1 MKTKIGKK
9 IFRKIT
15 AIFLFFAL
23 ISTSLVPYLQTPLSP
38 KPAYANNDNSCV
50 AIPSSAP
57 TSSTKVQAKHL
68 ARVGGVAL
76 DQAAKFLADM
86 TDISGAYY
94 DATLDRI
101 VFVGRTNTSAPKFNK
116 DDLAVAIKAVIFNA
130 TIPAVSMEND
140 PADPNGPNL
149 KVLYYGGIENTR
161 FGKVLFDADNKMK
174 SYSHGY
180 NEDGSVLVSSVAGY
194 RSFFNRYLDKNP
206 SATTNGSS
214 RWWITPK
221 LITIKKDDINAS
233 FVFDQA
239 VMQIKTEPLIPD
251 NDPKWNKAAQEFA
264 DDQTNNY
271 DGYAQET
278 PSYADAKQLGKVVS
292 VIKWIKDNGIAT
304 DFQFARDYA
313 PIQVS
318 TPVSVPKRYT
328 PWVQV
333 SDGQIRI
340 VGGVDYNTANTY
352 NPDSGGASSSLKTSS
367 QAIPTTKEDIHWTF
381 INNGTQYDSVAV
393 TADAFRSLG
402 SYNTS
407 VADMSFPTAGD
418 LTLAFQRT
426 YSSYSGGQYGV
437 GRGWNI
443 YPAALFD
450 NDPIHKFT
458 CAVGTYP
465 KALAFSSQS
474 VGFESFTISDCN
486 VGYVADDPAYHSKV
500 FRNADGTFT
509 AKTKDQV
516 EYSFSS
522 NYRLTKIKDKNG
534 NTIAYNYD
542 GSGKLTSIVDSKSHQ
557 ITINY
562 NGDLISSISDWSGRT
577 VNYTYDTNGN
587 LLTVKDPNNNITT
600 YTYDTNFKLATTT
613 DRISQL
619 VLTNTYTDEAKVA
632 TQKNAVNITNTH
644 AYDKVNRIIT
654 VTDNQTPSR
663 TLTTK
668 YDSKARVLEQTD
680 PLLYKATYTYGAEYS
695 PLTIKDK
702 NNNTVTNTYDA
713 NGNLT
718 SITYPDTK
726 KITFQYDANNRL
738 TKITDERYSAPGK
751 DTTNTY
757 DGTGSLTQTNEAG
770 QITKFTYDTSGEA
783 LTLTDPLNHI
793 LTWTRDTFGN
803 RLTEKDALLKTT
815 TFEYDTIGRLKKK
828 TDPNLKVFSFTYD
841 NNGNLLTQIDA
852 VGTTTNLYD
861 KENRLT
867 KVILPDNTVSEF
879 TYNASGA
886 LTSTKD
892 PGLNLSSYG
901 YNLYQ
906 NLTSQ
911 TDALNKITTYNYDEL
926 NRQTQSTTP
935 LGKLYKYEYDGNG
948 NITKRIDANNN
959 STTYLYDAFNRLT
972 KITYPDT
979 TTVTFEY
986 DNRGNKTKMI
996 DPIGTSTYVYDNFD
1010 RLTQATNAYGKVLQ
1024 YTYDNANNLKTITYP
1039 DNGTVTYAYD
1049 NNNRLISLTD
1059 WNSKVTTYTYNNNG
1073 TVATRLLPNT
1083 VKTTYIYD
1091 AANRTKTITHTKST
1105 TTLAKYDYTRNL
1117 VGNIK
1122 IATESGSFV
1131 GTAQTVKYDYDV
1143 LGRITKATY
1152 PSNKTFEYIYDKM
1165 GNRLTQ
1171 KVDGTTTT
1179 TYTYDGDYKL
1189 TQKNGFVSY
1198 TYDNNGNQTKK
1209 PSETFNPDPTFTF
1222 DFENRIIGHV
1232 TQAGNIYDY
1241 KYDGLGNRLR
1251 KHSATATT
1259 RYIFDTSGPL
1269 SRLMAISGDQNF
1281 ASTFWI
1287 YGLGLI
1293 YDTDNKYYLEDGS
1306 GNTRFTANS
1315 SGSKSS
1321 SANYDP
1327 FGNIRSS
1334 SGILPYFQFS
1344 KEQNDSESNLYFL
1357 RARYYDPSIGRFIS
1371 KDPVKGVLTLP
1382 QSQNP
1387 YAYALNNPINLSDPS
1402 GEAAVGLC
1410 ASADVGLA
1418 VFGTCSLCLMFTS
1431 DRQVGLTFTAGGGG
1445 STGLTLG
1452 AGGQVQFTNANNLK
1466 QIEGQDVFIG
1476 VSGKIGA
1483 GVNPDFTQD
1492 VDDPS
1497 IKGVNVDFGPG
1508 VSANFTPPFPGG
1520 ELHGGSTYTWNLF
1533 GIQF

>member
-1 MKTKIGKK
+1 MKIGKK

-15 AIFLFFAL
+15 ATFLFFAL

-38 KPAYANNDNSCV
+38 NLAYANNNNNSCV
-50 AIPSSAP
+50 AAPSSGP

-86 TDISGAYY
+86 TDITGAYY

-116 DDLAVAIKAVIFNA
+116 DDLAVAIKAVIYNA

-149 KVLYYGGIENTR
+149 KVFYYGGIESTR
-161 FGKVLFDADNKMK
+161 FGKVLFDADDKLK

-180 NEDGSVLVSSVAGY
+180 NPDGSVLISSVPGY

-206 SATTNGSS
+206 SAATNGSS

-251 NDPKWNKAAQEFA
+251 NDPKWNQAAQEFA

-278 PSYADAKQLGKVVS
+278 PSYADTKQLGKIVS
-292 VIKWIKDNGIAT
+292 VIKWLKDNGIAT
-304 DFQFARDYA
+304 DFNFARDYA
-313 PIQVS
+313 PIQIS

-328 PWVQV
+328 PWAQV

-352 NPDSGGASSSLKTSS
+352 NPDNGTSSSLKTSS
-367 QAIPTTKEDIHWTF
+367 QAVPTTKEDIHWTF
-381 INNGTQYDSVAV
+381 TNSGIQYDSVAV

-407 VADMSFPTAGD
+407 VTDLSFPTAGD
-418 LTLAFQRT
+418 LSLAFQRT
-426 YSSYSGGQYGV
+426 YSSYSGGQYRV

-450 NDPIHKFT
+450 NDPIHAFT
-458 CAVGTYP
+458 CAAGTYP
-465 KALAFSSQS
+465 KALAFSSQA
-474 VGFESFTISDCN
+474 VGFESFTINDCN

-500 FRNADGTFT
+500 SRNADGTFT

-516 EYSFSS
+516 EYSFNSS
-522 NYRLTKIKDKNG
+522 YRLTKIKDKNG
-534 NTIAYNYD
+534 NTITYNYD
-542 GSGKLTSIVDSKSHQ
+542 GSGKLTSIVDSKSHP

-562 NGDLISSISDWSGRT
+562 NGDLISSITDWSGRT
-577 VNYTYDTNGN
+577 VNYTYDANGN
-587 LLTVKDPNNNITT
+587 LLSVKDPNGNLTT
-600 YTYDTNFKLATTT
+600 YTYDANFKLTTIM
-613 DRISQL
+613 DRNIQL
-619 VLTNTYTDEAKVA
+619 SLVNTYTDEAKVA
-632 TQKNAVNITNTH
+632 TQKNAANITNTH
-644 AYDKVNRIIT
+644 TYDKVNRVIT

-680 PLLYKATYTYGAEYS
+680 PLLYKNIYTYGVEYS

-718 SITYPDTK
+718 SIIYPDTK
-726 KITFQYDANNRL
+726 KVTLQYDVNNQL
-738 TKITDERYSAPGK
+738 TKITDERYGIPGK

-757 DGTGSLTQTNEAG
+757 DGIGNLTQTNEAG

-783 LTLTDPLNHI
+783 LTFTDPLNHI

-803 RLTEKDALLKTT
+803 KLTEKDALLKTT
-815 TFEYDTIGRLKKK
+815 TFEYDTIGRLKKR

-841 NNGNLLTQIDA
+841 NNSNLLTQTDA
-852 VGTTTNLYD
+852 IGTTTNTYD

-867 KVILPDNTVSEF
+867 KIKLPDNTVSEF
-879 TYNASGA
+879 TYNVSDT
-886 LTSTKD
+886 LISTKD
-892 PGLNLSSYG
+892 PALNLSSYG
-901 YNLYQ
+901 YDVYQ

-911 TDALNKITTYNYDEL
+911 TDALNKITLNNYDAL
-926 NRQTQSTTP
+926 DRQTQSATP

-948 NITKRIDANNN
+948 NITKRTDANNN
-959 STTYLYDAFNRLT
+959 ATTYLYDAFNRLT

-979 TTVTFEY
+979 TTVTLEY
-986 DNRGNKTKMI
+986 DNRGNRTKMI
-996 DPIGTSTYVYDNFD
+996 DSVGTSTYVYDNFD
-1010 RLTQATNAYGKVLQ
+1010 RLTQTTNVYGKVLQ
-1024 YTYDNANNLKTITYP
+1024 YTYDNADNLKTIKYP

-1049 NNNRLISLTD
+1049 SNNRLKTVTD
-1059 WNSKVTTYTYNNNG
+1059 WNNKVTTYTYNDNG

-1083 VKTTYIYD
+1083 VKTTYLYD
-1091 AANRTKTITHTKST
+1091 TANRVKTITHTKST
-1105 TTLAKYDYTRNL
+1105 TTLAKYDYTRDS

-1152 PSNKTFEYIYDKM
+1152 PSNKTFEYTYDKM

-1171 KVDGTTTT
+1171 KVDGGTTT
-1179 TYTYDGDYKL
+1179 TYTYDNDYKL
-1189 TQKNGFVSY
+1189 TQKNSFTSY

-1209 PSETFNPDPTFTF
+1209 PSENFNPDPTFNF
-1222 DFENRIIGHV
+1222 DFENRLIGHTTSV
-1232 TQAGNIYDY
+1232 GNIWDY
-1241 KYDGLGNRLR
+1241 TYDGLGNRVQ
-1251 KHSATATT
+1251 KH
-1259 RYIFDTSGPL
+1259 FDTSIERYVTDTSSDLPRTL
-1269 SRLMAISGDQNF
+1269 AIASGYGSGGVINWY
-1281 ASTFWI
+1281 T
-1287 YGLGLI
+1287 YGLSLLSEG
-1293 YDTDNKYYLEDGS
+1293 DTVAFARKYYLEDGL
-1306 GNTRFTANS
+1306 GNIRFLTS
-1315 SGSKSS
+1315 DTGSKKTST
-1321 SANYDP
+1321 NYDP
-1327 FGNIRSS
+1327 FGNVRSS
-1334 SGILPYFQFS
+1334 SGSLPPFQFQEQWKDEES
-1344 KEQNDSESNLYFL
+1344 KLYFL
-1357 RARYYDPSIGRFIS
+1357 RARYYDPELGRFIS
-1371 KDPVKGVLTLP
+1371 RDPVKGPLTLP

-1387 YAYALNNPINLSDPS
+1387 YAYALNNPVIYSDPS
-1402 GEAAVGLC
+1402 GLWYIDVGVSSGIIGPLGGGFGVQVNDQGWTPYVSGGAVTPGKGITVTYSPDDPQQNSTTVNFAGNAIVAFSASYPYANGPVPVLSGEFAVGLGIP
-1410 ASADVGLA
+1410 VGLSA
-1418 VFGTCSLCLMFTS
+1418 TVNH
-1431 DRQVGLTFTAGGGG
+1431 TF
-1445 STGLTLG
+1445 ST
-1452 AGGQVQFTNANNLK
+1452 FCWK
-1466 QIEGQDVFIG
+1466 
-1476 VSGKIGA
+1476 
-1483 GVNPDFTQD
+1483 
-1492 VDDPS
+1492 
-1497 IKGVNVDFGPG
+1497 
-1508 VSANFTPPFPGG
+1508 
-1520 ELHGGSTYTWNLF
+1520 
-1533 GIQF
+1533 